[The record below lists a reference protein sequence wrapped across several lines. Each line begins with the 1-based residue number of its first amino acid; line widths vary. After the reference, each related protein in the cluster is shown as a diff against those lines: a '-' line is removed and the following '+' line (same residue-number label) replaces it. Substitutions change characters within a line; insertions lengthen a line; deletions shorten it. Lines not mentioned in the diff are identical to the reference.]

1 MLAPHTEKFKTG
13 NSAAEAVEAAA
24 RILVISEH
32 ADESFFSFLETDNFK
47 IFLAP
52 DAISALN
59 QFDTHSPELVLF
71 ESSFSEVSPAGLCEL
86 LRAKKGREHLPILVF
101 SSRIEDE
108 SEETAFNC
116 EADDFLRISI
126 SEKEFLWRVRRQLR
140 VVREQ
145 RAAIEENRI
154 SSFLYELGRNL
165 LVTLEPEQALT
176 QTAAATYEVTE
187 AAVCAA
193 AALITG
199 NSATVSSF
207 NREGSAEGDSEI
219 YSERLKKWL
228 QTEATESALLVN
240 QRDFLLKDEFHQCEY
255 LAPLIIGERTKGVL
269 VVGFDNLADC
279 TLENR
284 RIIDAAAQLAAMS
297 VHITSLYDAALNAS
311 VYFAQEEQK
320 RFTEAI
326 LDALPVSLYAID
338 KDYRVVAW
346 NKHREIGKQ
355 GIPREAAI
363 GRNVFDVLPRQPR
376 EMLEREF
383 ERAFVTGK
391 IERVEQKTSDEN
403 GAVKHWLVSKV
414 PMRDSATGEVTHV
427 ISVGEDITARV
438 DAQHAVARAE
448 KLAAVG
454 RLAAG
459 VVHEINNPLATIA
472 ACAEALEARADEGAF
487 GSGEDADD
495 LRDYLNLIRSEAFR
509 CKNITNGLLDFSR
522 VRTSRQTPADVAEIV
537 RSSTN
542 LIAHQKRGGNV
553 EICVEIN
560 PNLPKVSADE
570 GQIQQAIIALATNA
584 IDAMPDGGRLTF
596 RAYARRQRVFLEIE
610 DTGAGIPPENI
621 AKIFEPFF
629 TTKEVGKGT
638 GLGLA
643 VCYGIV
649 TEHGGS
655 LNVRSTVGIGSTFTI
670 SLPIKFENSSVK

>member
-1 MLAPHTEKFKTG
+1 MLATKLREFAAETASIADAEATSRVLVITESADRSFFEFLES
-13 NSAAEAVEAAA
+13 NDFAVFSAADAV
-24 RILVISEH
+24 
-32 ADESFFSFLETDNFK
+32 
-47 IFLAP
+47 
-52 DAISALN
+52 SALD
-59 QFDTHSPELVLF
+59 QFERCSPEIVLL
-71 ESSFSEVSPAGLCEL
+71 EASFSEVAPAGLCEL
-86 LRAKKGREHLPILVF
+86 LRAKKGREQLPILIF
-101 SSRIEDE
+101 SARIEDGL
-108 SEETAFNC
+108 EETAFEC
-116 EADDFLRISI
+116 EADDFLRVSL
-126 SEKEFLWRVRRQLR
+126 SEKELLWRLRRQLR
-140 VVREQ
+140 AGRER
-145 RAAIEENRI
+145 RALIEENRI
-154 SSFLYELGRNL
+154 SSFLSELGRNL

-176 QTAAATYEVTE
+176 QTAAATYEITE

-207 NREGSAEGDSEI
+207 NREGSAEGVSEI
-219 YSERLKKWL
+219 YSDRLKKWL
-228 QTEATESALLVN
+228 QTEAVESVVLTKHK
-240 QRDFLLKDEFHQCEY
+240 DFLLKDELHQCEY
-255 LAPLIIGERTKGVL
+255 LAPLVIGGRTKGAL
-269 VVGFDNLADC
+269 VVGFDKAADC
-279 TLENR
+279 TAENQ
-284 RIIDAAAQLAAMS
+284 RIIEAAAELAAMS

-320 RFTEAI
+320 RFTDAI

-338 KDYRVVAW
+338 KDYRIVAW
-346 NKHREIGKQ
+346 NKHREMGKQ

-376 EMLEREF
+376 ETLSREF
-383 ERAFVTGK
+383 ERAFATGK
-391 IERVEQKTSDEN
+391 IEHVEQKTKDEN
-403 GAVKHWLVSKV
+403 GVVKHWLVSKV
-414 PMRDSATGEVTHV
+414 PMRDSDSGAVTHV

-438 DAQHAVARAE
+438 EATHAVARAE

-472 ACAEALEARADEGAF
+472 ACAEALEARTDEGAF
-487 GSGEDADD
+487 GAGEDADD

-509 CKNITNGLLDFSR
+509 CKSITNGLLDFSR
-522 VRTSRQTPADVAEIV
+522 VRTGRQTVADIGEIV

-542 LIAHQKRGGNV
+542 LLTHQKRGRNV
-553 EICVEIN
+553 EISVEIN
-560 PNLPKVSADE
+560 SDLPKVSADE

-596 RAYARRQRVFLEIE
+596 RAFARRQRVFLEIE
-610 DTGAGIPPENI
+610 DTGFGIPPENI

-629 TTKEVGKGT
+629 TTKEVGAGT

-655 LNVRSTVGIGSTFTI
+655 LNVRSTIGIGSTFTI
-670 SLPIKFENSSVK
+670 SLPIKFEGTSKK